1 MLFESKQ
8 TRTQSRGLVPFLA
21 LEQRIRKQ
29 NTKLILIKKDFNYF
43 RRSINRTEDK
53 NRDSFLFIL
62 KFNNKGQAIGF
73 LMDS

>member
-1 MLFESKQ
+1 MSPNRHALKAEDGYAS
-8 TRTQSRGLVPFLA
+8 LA

-29 NTKLILIKKDFNYF
+29 NTKLILIKKNLNYF